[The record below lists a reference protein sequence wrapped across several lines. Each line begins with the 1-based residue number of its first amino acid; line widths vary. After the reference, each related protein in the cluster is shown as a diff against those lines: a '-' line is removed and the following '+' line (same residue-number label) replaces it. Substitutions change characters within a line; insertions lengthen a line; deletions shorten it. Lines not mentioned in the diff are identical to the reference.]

1 MKEGIVSV
9 IVPVFNS
16 EKYLEDCLDSI
27 CAQTYGQLEIL
38 LIDDGSSDGSPAICR
53 RRQAQDKRIRII
65 SQENRGASAA
75 RNRGIVGAQGE
86 YVLFVDSDDWI
97 EADMVEILV
106 EDIRREGADAALCGL
121 IHDYGSRRRNFPEK
135 PVWRTEDGAG
145 AVREVLKNYIATA
158 GPVCKLFR
166 RECLPDDMFP
176 ADLAIGE
183 DVCGVVRVLMKME
196 RVVFD
201 TKPLYHYNHREGSLM
216 SSDFSARDMD
226 LIEAYRRICALPGS
240 GAFREEAGF
249 RQIWAWFHTYDKMIL
264 TGHTKM
270 PQEREIR
277 LWLRHHFGSILQNPY
292 VGNEITDTPQEAVL
306 AHRPHAKEMN
316 GRRGGRRRL
325 S

>member
-65 SQENRGASAA
+65 SQEHRGASAA
-75 RNRGIVGAQGE
+75 RKRGIVGAQGE

-135 PVWRTEDGAG
+135 PVRRTEDGAG

-292 VGNEITDTPQEAVL
+292 VG
-306 AHRPHAKEMN
+306 K
-316 GRRGGRRRL
+316 GRKLSLCALMLHRRL
-325 S
+325 YWRIVRTRKR